1 MVTIFILC
9 EHPLFARGL
18 EHLLRQERDVEIVGV
33 ATEREKALTQ
43 IRTIKPDVILVE
55 ADHGRPDAGT
65 LLSTLVQDRGEGRVL
80 SVSFNRNEAVL
91 YTGRRWKATRARDLI
106 EGIKPTKVVS

>member
-1 MVTIFILC
+1 MLTIFILC

-18 EHLLRQERDVEIVGV
+18 EHLLGQERDVEIVGV
-33 ATEREKALTQ
+33 ATERENALAQ

-55 ADHGRPDAGT
+55 ADHGGPDAGN
-65 LLSTLVQDRGEGRVL
+65 LLATLVQDRGEGRVL

-106 EGIKPTKVVS
+106 EGIKPTKVAS

>member
-1 MVTIFILC
+1 MLSIFILC

-18 EHLLRQERDVEIVGV
+18 EHLLRQERGVEIVGV
-33 ATEREKALTQ
+33 ATERESALTQ

-55 ADHGRPDAGT
+55 ADHGKPDPGT
-65 LLSTLVQDRGEGRVL
+65 LLFTVVQDRGEGRVL

-91 YTGRRWKATRARDLI
+91 YTGRRWKASRARDLI
-106 EGIKPTKVVS
+106 EGIKRTKVVS